1 MSLGIDAIKYFF
13 KEPAEHIFSLN
24 YVVVD
29 DCLPQ
34 ICQLHRASTLP
45 PSEQNAMV
53 SFKQYF
59 DAVLGCLTFWF
70 ICIKDKKSESF
81 NWYSFH
87 WTEQLS
93 VHMYFIKGKD
103 ISSRYTKKSTSD

>member
-53 SFKQYF
+53 SFKPYF
-59 DAVLGCLTFWF
+59 DAVLGCHIMLYILRIKNQNPLTDTAF
-70 ICIKDKKSESF
+70 IEL
-81 NWYSFH
+81 NN
-87 WTEQLS
+87 
-93 VHMYFIKGKD
+93 
-103 ISSRYTKKSTSD
+103 